1 MYTGNT
7 AIVSESSN
15 DFSHHRT
22 DVIFDL
28 TGESSLSF
36 DSLKV
41 IYNGTY
47 NDLTTGGGNPILFS
61 ANRNENGGS
70 NNVTTIEGTTLQA
83 EIINDSGEFFF
94 VESKA
99 TLNIDSDQLYM
110 KVDSDQSGDITFFDV
125 AGNLNLSASDRVL
138 GIIEDANSKAEIN
151 GILVKTNANMSI
163 DVNDFVLINKSS
175 ATNNRGVYGYSNSS
189 LKFSDEGTTNF
200 ILQGFDTGIQDI
212 SVTGQTSM
220 FGILDAKT
228 GIYLRYTGNIDIDTQ
243 SLVITTV
250 GSSGYAIDNWG
261 QSVTIESE
269 HSHVVGAISNDS
281 GTVNID
287 FGKESLFDGL
297 TFGYSDYQTSFS
309 FGPNSLWKV
318 AYGGPAPDYV
328 YTNHVQSLALDKAT
342 VNLASAGQVRNSI
355 TADKLTG
362 TGSFHLLVDIGNKQ
376 ATQILTGEGS
386 SGTFSI
392 AATLQNGE
400 ITDIDEDGIL
410 FAEDASQNIEYVAS
424 QSLTDAGL
432 KLITPTLE
440 TEIRDNST
448 LWYLTQIKEEIA
460 PTPDS
465 ILDGIENNYFFW
477 RSLNDSTRERF
488 GQLRHGASAGVWGRA
503 TAGSLS
509 YGSIQNTYQTYRLGA
524 DASVNPDWK
533 VGMMVEIHEGKL
545 ESSGGQGDMSAT
557 TAAIYALYTTD
568 SGFYF
573 DGGLRFGIMD
583 YAYVNQNILVD
594 SYDYNSSAFGGWIEI
609 GHEWEITGGWTV
621 SPHAAFSYGR
631 FSAENFTTSN
641 GLSATADSVD
651 SGIFKV
657 GADFGF
663 KMDKLELFFTADAM
677 HEALGDQTISVSH
690 RDSSIR
696 QSVDYSDT
704 WAEYG
709 ANLSYRPSDRSLIWF
724 NVRRS
729 ACADVEQDWRIN
741 LGARW
746 LFK

>member
-1 MYTGNT
+1 M
-7 AIVSESSN
+7 SESSN

-61 ANRNENGGS
+61 ANRDENGGS
-70 NNVTTIEGTTLQA
+70 SNVTTIEGTTLQA

-99 TLNIDSDQLYM
+99 TLNIYSDQLYM
-110 KVDSDQSGDITFFDV
+110 NVDSDQSGDITFFDV
-125 AGNLNLSASDRVL
+125 AGSLNLSASDRVV
-138 GIIEDANSKAEIN
+138 GIIEDTNSRAEIN

-175 ATNNRGVYGYSNSS
+175 ASTNRGVYGYSKSS
-189 LKFSDEGTTNF
+189 LKFSNEGTTNF

-212 SVTGQTSM
+212 SVTGRTSM
-220 FGILDAKT
+220 FGILDAKK
-228 GIYLRYTGNIDIDTQ
+228 GICLYSGNIDIDTQ

-261 QSVTIESE
+261 QSVAIESE

-287 FGKESLFDGL
+287 FGKDSLFDGL
-297 TFGYSDYQTSFS
+297 TFGYSNYQTSFS

-318 AYGGPAPDYV
+318 AYDGPAPDYV
-328 YTNHVQSLALDKAT
+328 YTNHVQSLALDNAT
-342 VNLASAGQVRNSI
+342 VDLASASQVGNSI
-355 TADKLTG
+355 TADKLSG
-362 TGSFHLLVDIGNKQ
+362 SGSFHLLVDIRNKQ

-400 ITDIDEDGIL
+400 ISDIDKDGIL
-410 FAEDASQNIEYVAS
+410 IAEDASQNIEYVAS

-440 TEIRDNST
+440 TDIRDNST
-448 LWYLTQIKEEIA
+448 LWYITQIKEEIA
-460 PTPDS
+460 PTPES
-465 ILDGIENNYFFW
+465 ILNGIENNYFFW
-477 RSLNDSTRERF
+477 RSLNDSMRERF
-488 GQLRHGASAGVWGRA
+488 GQLRHGESAGVWGRA

-533 VGMMVEIHEGKL
+533 VGMMVELHEGKL
-545 ESSGGQGDMSAT
+545 EASGGQGDMNAT
-557 TAAIYALYTTD
+557 TASIYALYTTD
-568 SGFYF
+568 SGFYL

-583 YAYVNQNILVD
+583 YEYVNQDMLVD
-594 SYDYNSSAFGGWIEI
+594 SYDYNSSAFGGWVEI
-609 GHEWEITGGWTV
+609 GHEWEIAGGWTV

-631 FSAENFTTSN
+631 FSAEDFTTSN
-641 GLSATADSVD
+641 GLNATADAVE

-663 KMDKLELFFTADAM
+663 KMDKLELFFTVDAM

-690 RDSSIR
+690 EDSSIR

-709 ANLSYRPSDRSLIWF
+709 ANLSYRPSDRSMLWF

-729 ACADVEQDWRIN
+729 AFADVEQDWRVN

-746 LFK
+746 LFE